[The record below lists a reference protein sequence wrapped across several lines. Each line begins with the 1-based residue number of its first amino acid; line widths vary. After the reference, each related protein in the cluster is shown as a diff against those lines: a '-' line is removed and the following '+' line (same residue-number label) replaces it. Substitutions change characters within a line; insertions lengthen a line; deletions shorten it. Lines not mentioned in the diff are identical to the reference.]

1 MLAFVKNF
9 KTLIPK
15 SFVTIL
21 LAVLSV
27 FAVFIR
33 LANAITFM
41 DYLINFL
48 PIALIVF
55 AVLLLDFKGHTLEA
69 HIILLIMVFGDALGT
84 FFRAI
89 FSYNFGLKDW
99 TATFDWQLFVGLII
113 CVYLMLY
120 VASYIL
126 TKDYKVSTL
135 KSSLTFPLLLLVA
148 YLYLRYGF
156 TTAIISAIPILIA
169 LMSGVHLAAL
179 ALMLCQVIQTPFAI
193 IDLILATNGLKFTS
207 ITYWLVSLAA
217 LYLIYLFVVYGLKL
231 IKKTK

>member
-48 PIALIVF
+48 PIALIIF
-55 AVLLLDFKGHTLEA
+55 AVLLLDFKGHTLAA
-69 HIILLIMVFGDALGT
+69 HIILLIMVFADALGT
-84 FFRAI
+84 FFRSI
-89 FSYNFGLKDW
+89 FSYNFGMKDF
-99 TATFDWQLFVGLII
+99 TATFNWQLFVGLII

-126 TKDYKVSTL
+126 TRDYKVESI

-148 YLYLRYGF
+148 YLYLGYGF
-156 TTAIISAIPILIA
+156 TTAIISTIPILIA

-179 ALMLCQVIQTPFAI
+179 ALMLCQVIQTPFVI
-193 IDLILATNGLKFTS
+193 IDLIFTTNGLKFTS

-217 LYLIYLFVVYGLKL
+217 LYLIYLFVMYGLKL
-231 IKKTK
+231 LKKKE